1 MKISVRKWAVALL
14 AVAAFV
20 VAACGGESGGAS
32 NGALTVTPD
41 GENLAYNNASLSAP
55 AGEVSLTFNNTSAAQ
70 SHNIVIV
77 KGGDDVAVAVDEAAA
92 EAGDAAGYIPADKSN
107 ILANTAMLAPGG
119 SETIKFTAEA
129 GTYTFICTY
138 PGHYGGGM
146 KGTLTIN

>member
-32 NGALTVTPD
+32 SGALTVTPD
-41 GENLAYNNASLSAP
+41 GENLAYNKTTLSAP
-55 AGEVSLTFNNTSAAQ
+55 AGKVSLTFNNTSAAQ

-77 KGGDDVAVAVDEAAA
+77 KGGDDVAAQVDEAGA

-107 ILANTAMLAPGG
+107 ILANTSMLAPGA
-119 SETIKFTAEA
+119 SETIEFTAEA

>member
-32 NGALTVTPD
+32 NGSLTVTPD

-55 AGEVSLTFNNTSAAQ
+55 AGKVTLTFNNTSAAQ

-77 KGGDDVAVAVDEAAA
+77 KGGEDVVVAVDEAAA
-92 EAGDAAGYIPADKSN
+92 EAGDAAGYIPADTSN
-107 ILANTAMLAPGG
+107 ILANTAMLAPGA
-119 SETIKFTAEA
+119 SETVEFTAEA

-146 KGTLTIN
+146 QGTLTIN